1 LEIVLDED
9 VAIADVGGRAAY
21 IVDAVRTPRGK
32 ARPDGGLA
40 ALTPHALVAA
50 LVDALDV
57 RTNGQARNADG
68 LFLGAVGQVGAQ
80 GAHVALVSKM
90 YAGLPDS
97 AFALSVNNYCV
108 SGLTTIGQAA
118 NMIANAGAQRLLAGG
133 VEMMSRVPFMGDKA
147 DYYEDA
153 SFPLRTRYIPV
164 VVAADRLAE
173 DIGVTRQ
180 EMDCAALRSQQ
191 RTAAAEGTALTASR
205 IVVNGLDVEEPARAS
220 TTAET
225 LAAMPAAFEALGA
238 QYADALGGRTI
249 DHRHT
254 VAHAPPMCDGA
265 GLALVSSNGKGARA
279 RILAYVETG
288 GDPHASLTAGFT
300 AMDRA
305 LAKAGLDLKA
315 MDRIEFMEAFAVT
328 IVKFLRERDVDV
340 DKVNVG
346 GGHLAKGHPMGA
358 TGAILLSS
366 LLDAL
371 DDCQGR
377 YGLVVAAGAQGVGA
391 AMVVER
397 LAR

>member
-1 LEIVLDED
+1 LDED

-173 DIGVTRQ
+173 DVGVTRQ

-225 LAAMPAAFEALGA
+225 LAAMPAAFGPLGA
-238 QYADALGGRTI
+238 QYADALGGRKI

-265 GLALVSSNGKGARA
+265 GLALVSSNGKDARA
-279 RILAYVETG
+279 RIVAYVETG

-300 AMDRA
+300 AMDAA

-315 MDRIEFMEAFAVT
+315 MDRVEFMEAFAVT

>member
-1 LEIVLDED
+1 MDED

-90 YAGLPDS
+90 YASLPDS

-118 NMIANAGAQRLLAGG
+118 NMIANARAQRLLAGG

-225 LAAMPAAFEALGA
+225 LAAMPAAFEHLGT
-238 QYADALGGRTI
+238 QYADALGGRKI

-279 RILAYVETG
+279 RIVAYVETG

-300 AMDRA
+300 AMDAA

-315 MDRIEFMEAFAVT
+315 IDRVEFMEAFAVT